1 MCVAAWVYMRIR
13 FNVWRILCP
22 LVNLK
27 PLFGVFGKRWGG
39 GGLRKSPSLPR
50 KNPPGTKVEETK
62 GGTNTQASRQAGR
75 RGTVRQESSVCL
87 PSTVH
92 SLFRDPVLSPS
103 LPGCIP
109 PSRPPVYRQ
118 SRLCA
123 LLSLR
128 PLRWDLLGRE

>member
-1 MCVAAWVYMRIR
+1 MAAWVYMRIR

-39 GGLRKSPSLPR
+39 RG
-50 KNPPGTKVEETK
+50 VEEITITSEKKTHPAQRWRETK
-62 GGTNTQASRQAGR
+62 GTNTQASRQAGR

-87 PSTVH
+87 LSTVH

>member
-1 MCVAAWVYMRIR
+1 MAAWVYMRIR

-39 GGLRKSPSLPR
+39 GGLRKSTSEKKPTRHERWRPR
-50 KNPPGTKVEETK
+50 GA
-62 GGTNTQASRQAGR
+62 NTQASRQAGR

-87 PSTVH
+87 PSIVH
-92 SLFRDPVLSPS
+92 SLFSNPVLSPS